1 MKKQLLLLFVALL
14 ITVWAKAQILTA
26 DPNEI
31 NSLNTVF
38 GQGPS
43 IAQTY
48 NLAGQNLE
56 GEQVT
61 VNAPNNF
68 EISVDGNDYFQTIV
82 IPVAEDSTLVN
93 QPVTLNV
100 RLMAE
105 LLVGDYQGVIH
116 HEGGGAILDV
126 QVSGA
131 VEATIPTVILN
142 GISNIEEISAV
153 ANGTVT
159 DDGGATIIRRG
170 ICWNTTGN
178 PEYPNDNHQSSD
190 GTLGEF
196 EVNINNLNSNTTYY
210 VRAYAKNSKG
220 TAYSDQ
226 LEFTTTQEQTVP
238 TVITA
243 EVTNIGQTTASG
255 GGNVTHD
262 GNADVTERG
271 ICWST
276 SHDPTIN
283 DAHSS
288 SGTGTGSYTVEM
300 MNLQPGTTYYVRAY
314 AINSIDVAYGEEKNF
329 TTAPIIYN
337 IEVDYNEEGGSVA
350 VEPSMAQEHTTI
362 NIIINVNEDYELH
375 SLSAFNANDITQAV
389 TIAENNTFEMPAYD
403 VMVKAIFAH
412 KQGTVGDIEAP
423 NPICAGD
430 VLDLIE
436 PDYEYHLLALHKGW
450 QLSAQPDFEEF
461 IEYETQPLDASY
473 NGWWLRFV
481 VSYFWG
487 NSYSNSVQ
495 IIVNNMDG
503 FALIGDND
511 ICTNQE
517 SEYFISGIEN
527 DSIVWQVS
535 DSTAIVT
542 IEDDHIKVLWA
553 TAGQHQIYA
562 SVTDFL
568 TGCFTQL
575 EMDVT
580 VNAFIDASTLN
591 EIVKKDNYILIYP
604 NPVESYKYQWYKDGN
619 RIEGANYQ
627 YYYQA
632 GGLDNGN
639 YKVYVS
645 FNEDTEGNLICGA
658 FSKEIVINGQS
669 PVSLSVYPNPSHI
682 GETISVVNNDNE
694 KAMLT
699 IYALDGRL
707 LYSQT
712 IVGNQASL
720 SLNLSEGIYV
730 ISLTN
735 SRGSKIE
742 KIVIQ

>member
-61 VNAPNNF
+61 VNASNNF

-93 QPVTLNV
+93 QPVTLYV

-105 LLVGDYQGVIH
+105 LLVDDYQGVIH

-131 VEATIPTVILN
+131 VEATIPTVTLN
-142 GISNIEEISAV
+142 NIFNIEETSAV
-153 ANGTVT
+153 ANATVT
-159 DDGGATIIRRG
+159 DDGGATISKKG
-170 ICWNTTGN
+170 VCWNTTGN
-178 PEYPNDNHQSSD
+178 PTNGDTHVSIYS
-190 GTLGEF
+190 GEIGDF
-196 EVNINNLNSNTTYY
+196 DVNITNLNSNTTYF
-210 VRAYAKNSKG
+210 VKAYAINSKG

-262 GNADVTERG
+262 GNVDVTARG
-271 ICWST
+271 ICWGI

-283 DAHSS
+283 DAFSND
-288 SGTGTGSYTVEM
+288 GPGTGSYTVDM
-300 MNLQPGTTYYVRAY
+300 TNLQPGTTYYVRAY
-314 AINSIDVAYGEEKNF
+314 AINGIGIAYGEEKSF
-329 TTAPIIYN
+329 TTYPITYN
-337 IEVDYNEEGGSVA
+337 IEVDYNEEGGSVS
-350 VEPSMAQEHTTI
+350 VEPSIAQEHTTI
-362 NIIINVNEDYELH
+362 NIIININEDYELQ
-375 SLSAFNANDITQAV
+375 SLSAFNTNDITQAV

-412 KQGTVGDIEAP
+412 KQGAVGDIEAP

-430 VLDLIE
+430 VLDLTE

-450 QLSAQPDFEEF
+450 QLSSQPDFEEF
-461 IEYETQPLDASY
+461 IEFENQPLDASY

-481 VSYFWG
+481 VSYIWG
-487 NSYSNSVQ
+487 NSFSNSVQ

-604 NPVESYKYQWYKDGN
+604 NPVESYKYQWYKDGD

-645 FNEDTEGNLICGA
+645 FNEDTESNLICGA

-669 PVSLSVYPNPSHI
+669 AASLSVYPNPSHI

-707 LYSQT
+707 LHSQT
-712 IVGNQASL
+712 IVGNHASL
-720 SLNLSEGIYV
+720 SLSLSKGIYV
-730 ISLTN
+730 IRLTN

>member
-1 MKKQLLLLFVALL
+1 MKKQLLLLFVVLL

-26 DPNEI
+26 YPNEI
-31 NSLNTVF
+31 NGLNTIF
-38 GQGPS
+38 GQEPS

-48 NLAGQNLE
+48 NLAGQELE

-68 EISVDGNDYFQTIV
+68 EISVNGNDYSQTIE
-82 IPVAEDSTLVN
+82 ISVAEDTLVN
-93 QPVTLNV
+93 QPVTLYV

-105 LLVGDYQGVIH
+105 LPVGDYHGIIH

-126 QVSGA
+126 QVSGF
-131 VEATIPTVILN
+131 VEATMPTVILTS
-142 GISNIEEISAV
+142 ITNIDETSAK
-153 ANGTVT
+153 AIGKVT
-159 DDGGATIIRRG
+159 DDGGTPINKRG
-170 ICWNTTGN
+170 VCWNTTGE
-178 PEYPNDNHQSSD
+178 PQYPNDVHQSCS

-196 EVNINNLNSNTTYY
+196 EVNILYLNPNTTYF
-210 VRAYAKNSKG
+210 VRAYARNSEG
-220 TAYSDQ
+220 IAYSDVM
-226 LEFTTTQEQTVP
+226 EFTTIQEQTLP
-238 TVITA
+238 SVITS
-243 EVTNIGQTTASG
+243 EVTNIGMTSARG
-255 GGNVTHD
+255 GGEVIHD
-262 GNADVTERG
+262 GNANVTDRG

-276 SHDPTIN
+276 SPNPTI
-283 DAHSS
+283 DGDTYSS
-288 SGTGTGSYTVEM
+288 NGSGTGSYTVDM
-300 MNLQPGTTYYVRAY
+300 TNLQPGTTYYVRAY
-314 AINSIDVAYGEEKNF
+314 AINGIGIAYGEEKSF
-329 TTAPIIYN
+329 TTDPIIYN
-337 IEVDYNEEGGSVA
+337 IEVVYNDGGSVA
-350 VEPSMAQEHTTI
+350 VEPSMAQENTI
-362 NIIINVNEDYELH
+362 ISITIEIDEDYELQ
-375 SLSAFNANDITQAV
+375 SLSAYNVNDSTDWVLIS
-389 TIAENNTFEMPAYD
+389 ENNTFEMPAYD
-403 VMVKAIFAH
+403 VMVKAIFVH
-412 KQGTVGDIEAP
+412 KQGAVGDIETP

-430 VLDLIE
+430 VLDLTE

-461 IEYETQPLDASY
+461 IEYEIQPLDASF

-553 TAGQHQIYA
+553 TAGQHQILA

-580 VNAFIDASTLN
+580 VNTFIDASTLN

-632 GGLDNGN
+632 RGLDNGS

-645 FNEDTEGNLICGA
+645 FNEDTEGYLFCGA

-682 GETISVVNNDNE
+682 GEIISVVNNDNE

-707 LYSQT
+707 LQSQT

-720 SLNLSEGIYV
+720 SLNLPEGIYV
-730 ISLTN
+730 IRLTN